1 MVSAMKAVSA
11 AIAIILVLF
20 ASYEF
25 YAAQVQQGDFT
36 GSVPSAFTVN
46 GKTYTFTYSATTPAE
61 RQTGLMNKM
70 ITDATTMLFAFP
82 SFGRW
87 SFWMYDT
94 NTSLDMLWLNAT
106 GSTARVVFMVTDAPP
121 CYDSAGCAVYTP
133 PSPANFVIEA
143 KAGFAAANGVEVGTA
158 VTLN

>member
-1 MVSAMKAVSA
+1 MASLSKLI
-11 AIAIILVLF
+11 AIAAAALVVF

-25 YAAQVQQGDFT
+25 YVTQAQPGDFT

-106 GSTARVVFMVTDAPP
+106 GNSARVVFMVTSAPP
-121 CYDSAGCAVYTP
+121 CYDSAACAVYTP
-133 PSPANFVIEA
+133 SSPANFVIEA
-143 KAGFAAANGVEVGTA
+143 KAGFAAANGVAVGTA
-158 VTLN
+158 VTLG